1 MKLQE
6 PTQIADYLWGRLSAR
21 TRKLLSDYSSD
32 VDQQVREAL
41 VQDLNVIIQGPSIHA
56 IDRFSEVK
64 QRQETLDLLKV
75 NPEGEELARLNR
87 LLLEDAF
94 PKELQKPKSD

>member
-1 MKLQE
+1 L
-6 PTQIADYLWGRLSAR
+6 TQ
-21 TRKLLSDYSSD
+21 
-32 VDQQVREAL
+32 
-41 VQDLNVIIQGPSIHA
+41 
-56 IDRFSEVK
+56 FSEVK